1 MLGGIPWRSRE
12 VRWAGRTAV
21 DAVLVVFG
29 TIRRSVSGG
38 IPWTPGRQVTSPVS
52 DPTRTWWYVTAEELA
67 VGDRVQAMGVPIGIW
82 ATRLTV
88 DDVAA
93 AAPQGGPGAPGMPGM
108 GMGRGVFG
116 MGPGGAMASASGEI
130 ISLDPLTIQFA
141 QPSDAGEQ
149 QFQAKITLADDAS
162 LSNVVPSD
170 WNAIQAGQ
178 TVFGMAN
185 PDDQGRLVLTS
196 LTIIDTPEAFMG
208 GMGMMG
214 PGMGMGPPVLDV
226 GACSLTGAQRGII
239 RVGTMGG
246 PQPPSLCG
254 TRAEAPL
261 CALALSVCLTG
272 KTSLQ
277 RGDRHPGGSGGV

>member
-1 MLGGIPWRSRE
+1 MASASGEIISLDPLTIQFAQPSD
-12 VRWAGRTAV
+12 AGEQQFQAKITLAD
-21 DAVLVVFG
+21 DA
-29 TIRRSVSGG
+29 S
-38 IPWTPGRQVTSPVS
+38 
-52 DPTRTWWYVTAEELA
+52 
-67 VGDRVQAMGVPIGIW
+67 
-82 ATRLTV
+82 
-88 DDVAA
+88 

-108 GMGRGVFG
+108 GMGRGMFG

-196 LTIIDTPEAFMG
+196 LTIIDNPEAFMG

-214 PGMGMGPPVLDV
+214 PGMGMGPRA
-226 GACSLTGAQRGII
+226 GAR
-239 RVGTMGG
+239 RG
-246 PQPPSLCG
+246 PQ
-254 TRAEAPL
+254 
-261 CALALSVCLTG
+261 
-272 KTSLQ
+272 
-277 RGDRHPGGSGGV
+277 

>member
-1 MLGGIPWRSRE
+1 MKTYRTAAVVFAALSLVLGGIVVAQPGGFGGGQGGPGGF
-12 VRWAGRTAV
+12 GRGPSM
-21 DAVLVVFG
+21 VFG
-29 TIRRSVSGG
+29 TITSVDIQGG
-38 IPWTPGRQVTSPVS
+38 ILQMDSQGNQVTVYPVRATQLS
-52 DPTRTWWYVTAEELA
+52 RVVTMTAEELA

-196 LTIIDTPEAFMG
+196 LTIIDNPEAFMG

-214 PGMGMGPPVLDV
+214 PGMGMGPRA
-226 GACSLTGAQRGII
+226 GAR
-239 RVGTMGG
+239 RG
-246 PQPPSLCG
+246 PQ
-254 TRAEAPL
+254 
-261 CALALSVCLTG
+261 
-272 KTSLQ
+272 
-277 RGDRHPGGSGGV
+277 